1 MINCKTREKSLVLK
15 DKAEELVDLAV
26 KKGTPVLQD
35 AAEEL
40 REKAID
46 VTKDVLKKL
55 EQGSK
60 K

>member
-1 MINCKTREKSLVLK
+1 MVLK
-15 DKAEELVDLAV
+15 DKVEELVDLAV